1 MNKLINYI
9 EHSIQESDLF
19 RKSRRNWRGLEST
32 CCVFISTGLVESK
45 NMMNWL
51 TQSKGELFKD
61 EGQDAKRQIW
71 ETEPDYQHRVM

>member
-1 MNKLINYI
+1 M
-9 EHSIQESDLF
+9 
-19 RKSRRNWRGLEST
+19 
-32 CCVFISTGLVESK
+32 ESK